1 MGSQR
6 VKGLKDGEVDEW
18 MERWVMDILWRRQ
31 GGGWERERERESKP
45 EQGYKGKER
54 KNLKF
59 YNMLIK

>member
-1 MGSQR
+1 MDGKMSDGYIVKETGWR
-6 VKGLKDGEVDEW
+6 V
-18 MERWVMDILWRRQ
+18 R
-31 GGGWERERERESKP
+31 ERERERESKP